1 MERTLIIL
9 KPDTLKRKLVGE
21 IITRFERKG
30 FEIKKIKLLNPT
42 PEQVEQHYIEHA
54 NKPFFQELLAYF
66 TSGPVIVMIIEGINA
81 VGIARKMLGATRAIN
96 AEPGTIRGDYAF
108 LETENLVHASD
119 SVESVIREINIW
131 FDESEII

>member
-9 KPDTLKRKLVGE
+9 KPDTLKRKLIGE

-30 FEIKKIKLLNPT
+30 FEIKKIKMLVPT
-42 PEQVEQHYIEHA
+42 EEQVGQHYIEHV
-54 NKPFFQELLAYF
+54 NKPFFKELLDYF

-81 VGIARKMLGATRAIN
+81 VGISRKMLGATRAIN
-96 AEPGTIRGDYAF
+96 AEPGTIRGDYAY

-119 SVESVIREINIW
+119 SVESVNREAKIW
-131 FDESEII
+131 FEDEE

>member
-9 KPDTLKRKLVGE
+9 KPDTLKRKLAGE

-30 FEIKKIKLLNPT
+30 FEIKKIKMLT
-42 PEQVEQHYIEHA
+42 PNKEQVQRHYVEHI
-54 NKPFFQELLAYF
+54 NKPFFNELLEYF

-96 AEPGTIRGDYAF
+96 AEPGTIRGDYAY

-119 SVESVIREINIW
+119 SVESVIRESKIW
-131 FDESEII
+131 FEDE

>member
-9 KPDTLKRKLVGE
+9 KPDTLKRKLAGE

-30 FEIKKIKLLNPT
+30 FEIKKIKMLTPT
-42 PEQVEQHYIEHA
+42 EEQVAEHYIEHA
-54 NKPFFQELLAYF
+54 NKPFFKELLAYF

-96 AEPGTIRGDYAF
+96 AEPGTIRGDYAY

-119 SVESVIREINIW
+119 SYESVVRESKVW
-131 FDESEII
+131 FEDEE

>member
-9 KPDTLKRKLVGE
+9 KPDTLKRKLAGE

-30 FEIKKIKLLNPT
+30 FEIKKIKMLVPNE
-42 PEQVEQHYIEHA
+42 EQVSQHYAEHV
-54 NKPFFQELLAYF
+54 NKPFFQDLKTYF

-96 AEPGTIRGDYAF
+96 AEPGTIRGDYAY

-119 SVESVIREINIW
+119 SVESVIRESKIW
-131 FDESEII
+131 FEDE

>member
-1 MERTLIIL
+1 MEHTLIIL
-9 KPDTLKRKLVGE
+9 KPDTLKRKLAGE

-30 FEIKKIKLLNPT
+30 FEIKKIKMLVPNE
-42 PEQVEQHYIEHA
+42 EQVKQHYAEHVG
-54 NKPFFQELLAYF
+54 KPFFQELLEYF

-96 AEPGTIRGDYAF
+96 AEPGTIRGDYAY

-119 SVESVIREINIW
+119 SVESVIRESKIW
-131 FDESEII
+131 FEEEN

>member
-9 KPDTLKRKLVGE
+9 KPDTLKRKLAGE

-30 FEIKKIKLLNPT
+30 FEIKKIKMLVPNE
-42 PEQVEQHYIEHA
+42 EQVSLHYAEHV
-54 NKPFFQELLAYF
+54 NKPFFQDLKTYF

-96 AEPGTIRGDYAF
+96 AEPGTIRGDYAY

-119 SVESVIREINIW
+119 SVESVIRESKIW
-131 FDESEII
+131 FEDE

>member
-9 KPDTLKRKLVGE
+9 KPDTVKRKLVGE

-30 FEIKKIKLLNPT
+30 FEIKKIKMLT
-42 PEQVEQHYIEHA
+42 PNEEQVCLHYAEHV
-54 NKPFFQELLAYF
+54 NKPFFPDLKEYF

-119 SVESVIREINIW
+119 SVESVIRESKIW
-131 FDESEII
+131 FEDEN